1 MNKKK
6 LLSLQGERGVRHGP
20 DELLRHEPE
29 RVPGQQARA
38 AAGGAGGAR
47 VTATRGHLH
56 RVPALLHHLP
66 RRHDH
71 HLRRHPAGRPRAQH
85 PQEHRQHYCKE
96 KVHRHDILLYE
107 I

>member
-1 MNKKK
+1 MIIGWCWAIPVPP
-6 LLSLQGERGVRHGP
+6 LPLQGERAVRHRP

-85 PQEHRQHYCKE
+85 PQEHRQHHGAQ
-96 KVHRHDILLYE
+96 KVNI
-107 I
+107 